1 MIALYDEEIP
11 TDEIILIDP
20 SNEVNQV
27 TLTNYRIRELQVPIV
42 LDGKVVYQDLSI
54 EEKRKYCEC
63 EMKTIYPEIKR
74 YLNPHLYYVDL
85 SRKLLMLKKELINEY
100 KLRGEL
106 DECVKR
112 S

>member
-1 MIALYDEEIP
+1 
-11 TDEIILIDP
+11 
-20 SNEVNQV
+20 
-27 TLTNYRIRELQVPIV
+27 
-42 LDGKVVYQDLSI
+42 
-54 EEKRKYCEC
+54 
-63 EMKTIYPEIKR
+63 MKTIYPEIKR
-74 YLNPHLYYVDL
+74 YLNSHLYYVDL